1 MLCLDGEIK
10 MDLSKI
16 NTQVQGYL
24 QGSIDKK
31 FVNELE
37 SSDKYIQYK
46 INTIK
51 RLVNTNEYYKKSSIY
66 YNDVLSC
73 IRIIY

>member
-1 MLCLDGEIK
+1 

-16 NTQVQGYL
+16 NIQVQGYL

-51 RLVNTNEYYKKSSIY
+51 RLVNTNE
-66 YNDVLSC
+66 
-73 IRIIY
+73 